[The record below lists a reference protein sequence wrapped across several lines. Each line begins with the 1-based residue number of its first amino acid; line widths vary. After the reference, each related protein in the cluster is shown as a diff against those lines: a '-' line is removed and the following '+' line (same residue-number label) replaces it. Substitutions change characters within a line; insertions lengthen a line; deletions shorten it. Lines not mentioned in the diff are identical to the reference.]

1 VTADVDVAIIGAG
14 PCGLAAAVAV
24 KRAGLSHV
32 VFERGAVTESI
43 AQYPTYVTFFST
55 AERVSIANIP
65 FVVATEK
72 PTRREAL
79 AYYRAVVA
87 HEQLTVRQDE
97 KVTAVAPSG
106 DGFIVTSSPRSGGT
120 RHTRAR
126 AVIIA
131 TGYFGTPNR
140 IGVPGEDLPHVTHWY
155 RDGHEA
161 FQRRALVVGGGNSA
175 AEVALDLF
183 RCGAH
188 VTLVHFGPTFDKMIK
203 PWVISDLE
211 GRLKDGSI
219 DVRWNTRVTAI
230 APDRVT
236 VESAGEFSALSADR
250 VYLMT
255 GFTPSS
261 ELLEPLGIAVDP
273 VTGIP
278 EHNPATMETPV
289 RGVFIAGVLASGN
302 DANKIF
308 IENGR
313 DHGALIAAAL
323 SRSSIVQRSFDRITP
338 DVAEK
343 TRN

>member
-1 VTADVDVAIIGAG
+1 LIDVAIVGAG
-14 PCGLAAAVAV
+14 PCGLATGVAA

-32 VFERGAVTESI
+32 IIEKGAVVDSI
-43 AQYPTYVTFFST
+43 TQYPTYVTFFST

-79 AYYRAVVA
+79 AYYRAVVK
-87 HEQLTVRQDE
+87 HEDLVVRQDE
-97 KVTAVAPSG
+97 RVVSIVRAGATFVLTSQLR
-106 DGFIVTSSPRSGGT
+106 DGSVRTT
-120 RHTRAR
+120 TAR
-126 AVIIA
+126 AVVIA

-140 IGVPGEDLPHVTHWY
+140 LGVPGEDLPHVTHWF

-161 FQRRALVVGGGNSA
+161 FQRRAVVVGGGNSA

-183 RCGAH
+183 RIGAQ

-203 PWVISDLE
+203 PWVMSDLE

-219 DVRWNTRVTAI
+219 DVRWNTRLTAI
-230 APDRVT
+230 THDHVT
-236 VESAGEFSALSADR
+236 LRSDGRDEQLSADR
-250 VYLMT
+250 VYLLT

-261 ELLEPLGIAVDP
+261 DLLAQLGIAVDTA
-273 VTGIP
+273 TGIP
-278 EHNPATMETPV
+278 AHDPATMQTPV
-289 RGVFIAGVLASGN
+289 PGVFIAGVLASGN

-313 DHGALIAAAL
+313 DHGAI
-323 SRSSIVQRSFDRITP
+323 IVR
-338 DVAEK
+338 ELL
-343 TRN
+343 RNGGKA